1 MSAVYRHGFNEL
13 FPYFGTQLFKLFV
26 ISFLTSCGDLIFR
39 KQFILT
45 HNLFPIRLINIC
57 KELFISLCKLVSK
70 FFKLFCI
77 TVKAMKCVNSFF
89 GKFINKLTAL
99 FNSEK

>member
-26 ISFLTSCGDLIFR
+26 IKLFDIMRLFNFR

-77 TVKAMKCVNSFF
+77 TVKAMKCVDSFF